1 MHETSSRL
9 RYLCLAEAGQST
21 HTQRKYDLDSVH
33 FNIFFSHVKY
43 YDQKY
48 YDQLNKR
55 SSLFVFVYFTVLWF
69 IYIALF
75 TGWKPQSASQ

>member
-55 SSLFVFVYFTVLWF
+55 SSLFLFTLLYFDWF
-69 IYIALF
+69 I
-75 TGWKPQSASQ
+75 